1 MVFRNRFR
9 YCWLITDIMLTIL
22 LMTAGVCKV
31 IIQKIIEE
39 KLQKAFIT
47 DHLQVINESYQ
58 HSVPDGSESHFK
70 LVIVTDAFS
79 GVRKI
84 QRQQQVYKVLAEE
97 MAGPVHAVTMQTLT
111 VEEWKQDQ
119 TVTSSPECMGGSR
132 SESAE

>member
-1 MVFRNRFR
+1 
-9 YCWLITDIMLTIL
+9 MLTIL